1 MGAHKTTTRFDA
13 KLVDRYIKENGLKQ
27 KEVMRFLG
35 RPEGTLTNAKSNGRI
50 GIKTLR
56 DLESLFGVPH
66 GTFQLE
72 EDGKPR
78 KRRLDGTTVPR
89 SYLPEARTNFEKK
102 KTDRQKDY
110 EAIWKDM
117 EARGKL

>member
-35 RPEGTLTNAKSNGRI
+35 RPAGTLTNAKNTGRI
-50 GIKTLR
+50 AIKTLR

-72 EDGKPR
+72 EDGKPVK
-78 KRRLDGTTVPR
+78 KRQDGTIMPA
-89 SYLPEARTNFEKK
+89 YYIPDARTHFSEKK
-102 KTDRQKDY
+102 TERQKDY
-110 EAIWKDM
+110 EQIWQDM
-117 EARGKL
+117 KARGKL

>member
-1 MGAHKTTTRFDA
+1 MRSDHGSTQNHDA
-13 KLVDRYIKENGLKQ
+13 VRRQAG
-27 KEVMRFLG
+27 G
-35 RPEGTLTNAKSNGRI
+35 
-50 GIKTLR
+50 
-56 DLESLFGVPH
+56 PH

-78 KRRLDGTTVPR
+78 KRRQDGTTVPR
-89 SYLPEARTNFEKK
+89 SYLPEARTNFEEK